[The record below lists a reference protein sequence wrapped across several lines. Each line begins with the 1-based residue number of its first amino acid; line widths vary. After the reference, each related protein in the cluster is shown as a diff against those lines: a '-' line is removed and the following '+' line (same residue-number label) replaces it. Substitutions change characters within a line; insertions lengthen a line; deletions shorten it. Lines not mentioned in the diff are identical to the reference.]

1 MYSRILLALRL
12 INGQINTP
20 ALLSYPQ
27 IKTVIVCDTKLQTE
41 DELANDEVMLTNKL
55 VNSGDKVDQL
65 VFVETVETVETVESG
80 GLLGWVKNLVRSK
93 RQAPGSTI
101 RIFLIL
107 IYSFIFQPLEEN
119 FLQK

>member
-1 MYSRILLALRL
+1 M
-12 INGQINTP
+12 GW
-20 ALLSYPQ
+20 
-27 IKTVIVCDTKLQTE
+27 
-41 DELANDEVMLTNKL
+41 L
-55 VNSGDKVDQL
+55 VNKVVKKDVVIADFASL
-65 VFVETVETVETVESG
+65 VGNVKAAFVANVNQCAGWNGEISPSRKRRSVEEPEVGEENVETVETVESG